1 MRYVGNIP
9 LLTGM
14 VKLPIFRR
22 SDTPRLI
29 LLSNREPIEHRLG
42 AGGQP
47 VAVVPAGGVTAA
59 LQPAVASAGGTW
71 IAWGSGPADF
81 EVTDADG
88 RILVPPENPTFLLR
102 RIALSEK
109 EIAEYYLDIAN
120 RSFWPLCHL
129 QLNHF
134 SFNAESWK
142 TYVSVNRRFAR
153 AADEEAAGRRATVWI
168 QDYHLGLVAGML
180 GRIPNLFVHQFWH
193 IPWPPPDVLRV
204 LPAARVLLRGLLG
217 NDLLGFHT
225 RRYVVNFFACVAD
238 LLPGARADVK
248 NGVVRYRNHKT
259 HVRPYPISIDTR
271 AIQRLATRPDV
282 EAISRR
288 IRLDHAPRDGG
299 QLVLGVDRADYTK
312 GIPHRIV
319 AFGRLLEQHPELLGR
334 VILVQIAVPSRSDI
348 SEYQDLE
355 RDIEHL
361 VDQINRKYGRPG
373 WKPVLHLKDHLDHAT
388 LVAWYRAADVCI
400 VSPVQDGMNLVAKEY
415 VAAHVG
421 KLGVLLLSQF
431 AGAAEELEGAVL
443 INPYDESS
451 LARSLYVAL
460 SMGPREREVR
470 LMVMQKQVSN
480 NTVQDWM
487 RAIFRDVRKLRGR
500 G

>member
-1 MRYVGNIP
+1 MG
-9 LLTGM
+9 
-14 VKLPIFRR
+14 
-22 SDTPRLI
+22 S
-29 LLSNREPIEHRLG
+29 
-42 AGGQP
+42 GGQP
-47 VAVVPAGGVTAA
+47 VAVSPAGGLTAA
-59 LQPAVASAGGTW
+59 LQPAVSATGGTW

-81 EVTDADG
+81 DVTDADG
-88 RILVPPENPTFLLR
+88 RILVPPEDPSFVLR

-129 QLNHF
+129 QINNF

-153 AADEEAAGRRATVWI
+153 AADEEVAGRRSTVWI

-180 GRIPNLFVHQFWH
+180 ERRAHQFIHQFWH
-193 IPWPPPDVLRV
+193 IPWPPPDILRL
-204 LPAARVLLRGLLG
+204 LPAARALLRGLLG

-225 RRYVVNFFACVAD
+225 RRYVANFFACVAD
-238 LLPGARADVK
+238 LLPGAKTDVK
-248 NGVVRYRNHKT
+248 SGVVSFRNHRT
-259 HVRPYPISIDTR
+259 HVRPYPISIDAPT
-271 AIQRLATRPDV
+271 IQRLATRPDV
-282 EAISRR
+282 EEASRR
-288 IRLDHAPRDGG
+288 LWRTHAPPNG

-312 GIPHRIV
+312 GIPHRLL
-319 AFGRLLEQHPELLGR
+319 AFGRMLEQHPELLGR
-334 VILVQIAVPSRSDI
+334 VTLVQIAVPSRSDI

-355 RDIEHL
+355 REIETLVRDINGRH
-361 VDQINRKYGRPG
+361 GRPG
-373 WKPVLHLKDHLDHAT
+373 WAPILHLQENLDLPT
-388 LVAWYRAADVCI
+388 LVAWYRAADVCV

-431 AGAAEELEGAVL
+431 AGAAEELEGAIL

-451 LARSLYVAL
+451 VARSLFVAL
-460 SMGPREREVR
+460 SMRPREREVR
-470 LMVMQKQVSN
+470 LKIMQKQVST

-487 RAIFRDVRKLRGR
+487 RTIFRDVKKLRGR
-500 G
+500 R

>member
-1 MRYVGNIP
+1 
-9 LLTGM
+9 M
-14 VKLPIFRR
+14 VKLPFFRR
-22 SDTPRLI
+22 SDSPRLI
-29 LLSNREPIEHRLG
+29 LLSNREPIEHRWG
-42 AGGQP
+42 SDGRP
-47 VAVVPAGGVTAA
+47 VAISPAGGVTAA
-59 LQPAVASAGGTW
+59 LQPAVAATGGTW
-71 IAWGSGPADF
+71 IAWGSGTADF
-81 EVTDADG
+81 EVTDPDG
-88 RILVPPENPTFLLR
+88 RVLVPPENPCFLLR

-109 EIAEYYLDIAN
+109 EIEEYYLDIAN

-129 QLNHF
+129 QLNNF
-134 SFNAESWK
+134 SFKAESWK

-153 AADEEAAGRRATVWI
+153 AALEEAAGRRSTVWI

-180 GRIPNLFVHQFWH
+180 GRASNRFVHQFWH

-238 LLPGARADVK
+238 LLPGAKTDVK
-248 NGVVRYRNHKT
+248 NGIIRYRDHKT
-259 HVRPYPISIDTR
+259 TVRPYPISIDTR
-271 AIQRLATRPDV
+271 SIQRLAVRPDV
-282 EAISRR
+282 EATARGIRR
-288 IRLDHAPRDGG
+288 EHAPPGG

-312 GIPHRIV
+312 GIPHRLS
-319 AFGRLLEQHPELLGR
+319 AFARMLEQHPELLGR
-334 VILVQIAVPSRSDI
+334 VTLAQIAVPSRSDI

-355 RDIEHL
+355 REIESL
-361 VDQINRKYGRPG
+361 VAEINQRFSTPEWRPL
-373 WKPVLHLKDHLDHAT
+373 LHLRDNLDAPS

-415 VAAHVG
+415 VAAQVG

-431 AGAAEELEGAVL
+431 AGAAEELEGALL

-451 LARSLYVAL
+451 LARTFHVAL

-470 LMVMQKQVSN
+470 LKVMQKQVSN

-487 RAIFRDVRKLRGR
+487 RSIFRDVKKLRGR
-500 G
+500 R